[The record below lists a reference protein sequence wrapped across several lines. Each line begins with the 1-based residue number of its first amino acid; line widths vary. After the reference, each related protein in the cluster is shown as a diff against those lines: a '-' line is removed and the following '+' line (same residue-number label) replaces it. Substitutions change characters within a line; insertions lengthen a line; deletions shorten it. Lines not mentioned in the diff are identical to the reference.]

1 MSSTE
6 KLLQATLNRLGA
18 RISKKLFQS
27 AMELSVIAQEAP
39 EKLRK
44 EWEIFQEEVIAEA
57 SQLDNQSD
65 YEGESNSQYQD
76 QDQSYEIKQPQQKID
91 QIRAKVAELSRK
103 LEATK

>member
-44 EWEIFQEEVIAEA
+44 EWEIFQEEVMAEA

-65 YEGESNSQYQD
+65 EEEESNSQQN
-76 QDQSYEIKQPQQKID
+76 QDQSYEIEQPQKKID

-103 LEATK
+103 LEANK

>member
-44 EWEIFQEEVIAEA
+44 EWEIFQEEVMAEA

-65 YEGESNSQYQD
+65 EEGASNSQH
-76 QDQSYEIKQPQQKID
+76 QDQSDEIDQPQQKID